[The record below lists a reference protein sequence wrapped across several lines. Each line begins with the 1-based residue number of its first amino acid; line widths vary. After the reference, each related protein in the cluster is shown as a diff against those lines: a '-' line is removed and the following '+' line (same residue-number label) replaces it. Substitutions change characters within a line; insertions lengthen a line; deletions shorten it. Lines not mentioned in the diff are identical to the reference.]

1 MSDGENININN
12 RKAGSIMEDEQIF
25 VTLELEDGR
34 EVEFEVVLIFEVE
47 DKEYAALTP
56 VNAPYDDEYS
66 LFRVQSI
73 GEDEYEILN
82 IEDDEEYEIAE
93 DAFSEILDTEEW
105 NGIFD
110 EEEE

>member
-1 MSDGENININN
+1 
-12 RKAGSIMEDEQIF
+12 MEDEQIF

>member
-1 MSDGENININN
+1 
-12 RKAGSIMEDEQIF
+12 MEDEQIF

-34 EVEFEVVLIFEVE
+34 EVEFEVVLIFEIE

-82 IEDDEEYEIAE
+82 IEDDEEYEVVE
-93 DAFSEILDTEEW
+93 EAFSEILDTQEW

-110 EEEE
+110 GEEEEE